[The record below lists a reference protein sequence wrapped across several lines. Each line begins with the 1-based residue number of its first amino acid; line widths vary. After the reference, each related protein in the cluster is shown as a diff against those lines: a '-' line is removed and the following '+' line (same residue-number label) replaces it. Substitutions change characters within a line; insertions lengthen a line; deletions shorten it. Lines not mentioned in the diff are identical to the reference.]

1 MFNSRVG
8 GRLKEDVDGKH
19 RARENPPPRE
29 MTEKFIDS
37 FIFCLWRS
45 SLHTLGTG
53 KLSTKLIFNN
63 LPLGHI
69 KEKIISSS
77 WVADIRVAL
86 PCFWPLEVS
95 YYWNR

>member
-37 FIFCLWRS
+37 FIFCLWS
-45 SLHTLGTG
+45 CSLHSQGTG
-53 KLSTKLIFNN
+53 KLSKKLIVNI

-69 KEKIISSS
+69 KENIISSS
-77 WVADIRVAL
+77 WVAGILVVL
-86 PCFWPLEVS
+86 QCFWPLEVS
-95 YYWNR
+95 YH